1 MASAVGLEVQREG
14 GLAAGNVNVSEQPQ
28 LVIGGK
34 VLSNGEDWTSY
45 GPAES
50 GIAYVLQY
58 EPLCGTAT

>member
-1 MASAVGLEVQREG
+1 MGTVRISSVHARGRVGLT
-14 GLAAGNVNVSEQPQ
+14 GNVNVSEQPQ

-50 GIAYVLQY
+50 GIAYVL
-58 EPLCGTAT
+58 